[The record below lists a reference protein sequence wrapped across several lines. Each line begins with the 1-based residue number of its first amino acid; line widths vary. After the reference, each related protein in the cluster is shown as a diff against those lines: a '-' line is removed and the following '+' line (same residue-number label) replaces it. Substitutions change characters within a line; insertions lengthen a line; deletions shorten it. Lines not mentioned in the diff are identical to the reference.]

1 MTGFRIDEVPL
12 PRDLVH
18 DPHAVDFVAM
28 VAVRN
33 ACEVAAYGTTDV
45 ALAPERLLTAM
56 SDPGAPVRVLLARV
70 DGRVVGRGLYETL
83 LDDPETAWLDVRVH
97 PDARRQGIGTALA
110 DRVEQLAIDGGARR
124 LIVYMPSPLGDGERL
139 VPPTGAGWVPADNP
153 EVRFLRARG
162 YTLEQVERASRL
174 ALPAHPDADWSPLPA
189 AVAADWRA
197 LSPEYRIHVWQERT
211 PPEWLDD
218 IAVLI
223 TRMSTDAPQG
233 GLDEP
238 EDIWDAARLTD
249 VEQKRIDTGGE
260 TLLTSAAE
268 HIASG
273 RLVAFT
279 VMFVPDNA
287 SQPID
292 QGDTLV
298 LRQHRGHRLGMHI
311 KLANLKAAAQHFPG
325 HPSVV
330 TWNAEENR
338 HMLAVNEA
346 LGFEPMG
353 YEGAW
358 KRTVA

>member
-12 PRDLVH
+12 PRDLTQ
-18 DPHAVDFVAM
+18 DPHAADFVAM

-33 ACEVAAYGTTDV
+33 ACEEAAYGTTDV
-45 ALAPERLLTAM
+45 ALSPERLLPAM
-56 SDPGAPVRVLLARV
+56 SDPGAPTRVLLARV
-70 DGRVVGRGLYETL
+70 DGQVVGRALYETL
-83 LDDPETAWLDVRVH
+83 ADAPETAWIDTLVH
-97 PDARRQGIGTALA
+97 PDARRRGIGRALA
-110 DRVEQLAIDGGARR
+110 DRVEQLAIDGGARQ
-124 LIVYMPSPLGDGERL
+124 LIVYTPSPRADGARL

-162 YTLEQVERASRL
+162 YRLEQVERASRL
-174 ALPAHPDADWSPLPA
+174 ELPAHPDADWSPLPA
-189 AVAADWRA
+189 AVAADGRA
-197 LSPEYRIHVWQERT
+197 LSPEYGIHVWQERT

-218 IAVLI
+218 IAMLI

-233 GLDEP
+233 ALDEP
-238 EDIWDAARLTD
+238 EDVWDAARLTD

-260 TLLTSAAE
+260 TLLTTAAE

-279 VMFVPDNA
+279 VMFVPYDV
-287 SQPID
+287 SQPIA

-298 LRQHRGHRLGMHI
+298 LREHRGHHLGMHI
-311 KLANLKAAAQHFPG
+311 KLANVKAAARRFPG
-325 HPSVV
+325 HPSVT

-358 KRTVA
+358 KRTLA